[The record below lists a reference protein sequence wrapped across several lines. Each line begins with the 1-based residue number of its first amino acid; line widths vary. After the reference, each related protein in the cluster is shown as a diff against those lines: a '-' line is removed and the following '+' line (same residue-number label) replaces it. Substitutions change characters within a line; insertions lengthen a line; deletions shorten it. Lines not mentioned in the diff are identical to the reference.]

1 MEQSITVVSF
11 NIRYGSAD
19 DGPHRWEQRR
29 ELVIER
35 IRAADPDLLGLQE
48 CRDDEQAGYVRRAL
62 PDYDFYGVARGG
74 DGATALELAPILV
87 RRSSFEIVRQ
97 GCFWLSE
104 TPEFAGSVGWDA
116 MFPRTATWA
125 EVRHRPSGRALAFVN
140 THFDL
145 MPEAIVN
152 SARLLRG
159 WVERTAARLPV
170 VVGGDFNADK
180 SSAAYE
186 MLADGRVL
194 ADAWRQA
201 NPAGEDEATFHAFG
215 QPGVAVAID
224 WVLASP
230 ALAVV
235 DAAVDRAR
243 PGDLFP
249 SDHYPLVV
257 TLV

>member
-1 MEQSITVVSF
+1 M
-11 NIRYGSAD
+11 
-19 DGPHRWEQRR
+19 
-29 ELVIER
+29 
-35 IRAADPDLLGLQE
+35 
-48 CRDDEQAGYVRRAL
+48 
-62 PDYDFYGVARGG
+62 
-74 DGATALELAPILV
+74 
-87 RRSSFEIVRQ
+87 
-97 GCFWLSE
+97 
-104 TPEFAGSVGWDA
+104 
-116 MFPRTATWA
+116 
-125 EVRHRPSGRALAFVN
+125 
-140 THFDL
+140 
-145 MPEAIVN
+145 
-152 SARLLRG
+152 
-159 WVERTAARLPV
+159 ERTAARLPV